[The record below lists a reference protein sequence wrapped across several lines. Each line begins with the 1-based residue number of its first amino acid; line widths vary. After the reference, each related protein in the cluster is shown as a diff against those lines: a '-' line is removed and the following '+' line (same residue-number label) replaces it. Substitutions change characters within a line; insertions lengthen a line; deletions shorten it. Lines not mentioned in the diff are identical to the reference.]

1 MFDAV
6 SCIIF
11 CLKLHI
17 PIHRENN
24 WAITLLVSWMLV
36 ATTMCHLV
44 LINSRGRHWHQ
55 GEIRSVRGDT
65 MNLGFTPKNND
76 FIGKLVSERNVKLIV
91 SHLYFY
97 IAAWL

>member
-17 PIHRENN
+17 SIHRENN
-24 WAITLLVSWMLV
+24 WAITLLVLLMLV
-36 ATTMCHLV
+36 ATNSLG
-44 LINSRGRHWHQ
+44 LINSSGRRWRWD
-55 GEIRSVRGDT
+55 EILSVRGDT
-65 MNLGFTPKNND
+65 MNLGFTPKNNN

-91 SHLYFY
+91 SHLDFY